1 MQRVTVTG
9 HDENPV
15 SEGLRL
21 RGQGGDHVVGFE
33 TFLGHD
39 RDAQRAENVLGDVD
53 LALEFVRSLRSLRL
67 VFGEQVGAKRLTRH
81 VEGRGQVGGLL
92 VTKKVDQHRR
102 EAVHRVG
109 GLPTVCLEVLCGQ
122 RVEGAKR
129 QRMPVEKHQERAIVR
144 LAGGAGW
151 SGGRAGPSCGC
162 GAHGSSV

>member
-15 SEGLRL
+15 SECLRL

-53 LALEFVRSLRSLRL
+53 LALEFVRSLRALRL

-109 GLPTVCLEVLCGQ
+109 GLPTVCLEVLCRQ
-122 RVEGAKR
+122 RIEGAKC
-129 QRMPVEKHQERAIVR
+129 QRMPVEKHQKRAIVR
-144 LAGGAGW
+144 LAGGAG
-151 SGGRAGPSCGC
+151 
-162 GAHGSSV
+162 